1 MAQLYP
7 EQAGMMETL
16 KFMGLNGL
24 EPQILVD
31 AQRNKP
37 KTEEE
42 RRYREEQW
50 AAIKKDSS
58 TADVLKYIPGD
69 MESMARSVFDAY
81 STLTGDSSAASK
93 AVTEFL
99 QKNVV
104 SFTDETSAKSFH
116 GMLSKNDLMTNP
128 NRSESWEQG
137 KAIIDDFMKQL
148 QKDSVWG
155 ASGMSVHSRNGTIV
169 VQNMTGSRMI
179 MTKEQFQN
187 LAQDYEARA
196 AHEKQAK
203 AEADVLRTQRRYD
216 TYFRGGQQHKRVE

>member
-42 RRYREEQW
+42 KKYREEQW
-50 AAIKKDSS
+50 AAIKNDSS

-69 MESMARSVFDAY
+69 MEAMARSVFDAH
-81 STLTGDSSAASK
+81 SSLTGDSSAASK

-99 QKNVV
+99 QENVV
-104 SFTDETSAKSFH
+104 SFTEKQGTYGMRSTSFH

-128 NRSESWEQG
+128 NRAESWEQG
-137 KAIIDDFMKQL
+137 KQIIDDFMGQL
-148 QKDSVWG
+148 SKDSVWG
-155 ASGMSVHSRNGTIV
+155 SSGMSVTSRNGSIV
-169 VQNMTGSRMI
+169 IQNMTGSRMVI
-179 MTKEQFQN
+179 TKQQFQD
-187 LAQDYEARA
+187 LALDYEARA
-196 AHEKQAK
+196 AHQKQAD
-203 AEADVLRTQRRYD
+203 AEADVKRTQKQYDRYM
-216 TYFRGGQQHKRVE
+216 RGGQ